1 LKTGLGLARNTT
13 AKIKTNKNLP
23 SVGKK
28 HKQTKDQL
36 TMKKNKEKTDKNM
49 RPKSQI

>member
-1 LKTGLGLARNTT
+1 LKTGFGLARNTT
-13 AKIKTNKNLP
+13 AKIKTNKNSP

-36 TMKKNKEKTDKNM
+36 TMKKKQKERRT
-49 RPKSQI
+49 RI